1 MLVIGWAGLL
11 ATIAA
16 LATHF
21 ILLRA
26 PMTTDLSLWWAP
38 TGLIDIGFVLALGLG
53 GCYLAARDA
62 PAGACRS
69 IQLDGGIGSTGFF
82 PVPARLLLLRRRTWI
97 RMGVPS
103 IPNDSR
109 SLLIRNRS

>member
-1 MLVIGWAGLL
+1 VINGMFSPGSPAIDLTLGLLITIGFVVVIGWAGLL
-11 ATIAA
+11 ATIAT

-21 ILLRA
+21 ILMRA

-62 PAGACRS
+62 PRA
-69 IQLDGGIGSTGFF
+69 
-82 PVPARLLLLRRRTWI
+82 V
-97 RMGVPS
+97 
-103 IPNDSR
+103 SR
-109 SLLIRNRS
+109 FG